1 MNFIL
6 ASLLLMLLVSSLSP
20 VQGVL
25 EVHNTNLRCKC
36 VQETSAIIPPRLID
50 RIQIFPRGHGCP
62 RKEIII
68 WKKNKSVVCLN
79 TQAEWI
85 QKIMEMH
92 NKGFQIPTC
101 TEEFPFPGQSK

>member
-20 VQGVL
+20 VQDRHPV
-25 EVHNTNLRCKC
+25 EVVFWRSIT
-36 VQETSAIIPPRLID
+36 ETSAVIPPNLID
-50 RIQIFPRGHGCP
+50 RIQILPRGHGCP

-79 TQAEWI
+79 PQAKWI
-85 QKIMEMH
+85 QKIMKVLKKKK
-92 NKGFQIPTC
+92 NSNST
-101 TEEFPFPGQSK
+101 TSSV

>member
-20 VQGVL
+20 VQGIL

-36 VQETSAIIPPRLID
+36 VQETSAVIPPNLID
-50 RIQIFPRGHGCP
+50 RIQILPRGHGCP

-79 TQAEWI
+79 PQAKWI
-85 QKIMEMH
+85 QKIMKVLKKKK
-92 NKGFQIPTC
+92 NSNST
-101 TEEFPFPGQSK
+101 TSSV

>member
-20 VQGVL
+20 VQGENFHL
-25 EVHNTNLRCKC
+25 CFT
-36 VQETSAIIPPRLID
+36 TSAVIPPNLID
-50 RIQIFPRGHGCP
+50 RIQILPRGHGCP

-79 TQAEWI
+79 PQAKWI
-85 QKIMEMH
+85 QKIM
-92 NKGFQIPTC
+92 KGFQIPIC